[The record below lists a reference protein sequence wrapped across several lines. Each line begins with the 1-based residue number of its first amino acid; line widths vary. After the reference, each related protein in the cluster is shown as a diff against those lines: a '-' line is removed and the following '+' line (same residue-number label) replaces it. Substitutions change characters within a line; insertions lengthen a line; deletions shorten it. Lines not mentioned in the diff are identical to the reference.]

1 MKRLQTL
8 LLVYLVIQALSL
20 PAQPKK
26 EEPCKQCNKYLYWT
40 GEVDQDFFNENNW
53 REANQKP
60 SPPKPP
66 KGPGKKPGDNWSAKP
81 YCLPGANKKDYQI
94 CLGDSDLKK
103 DKHPTPGT
111 LDPGKKI
118 KYNLYAKGATIDA
131 KGIVIFESSRIGF
144 TLDSVRL
151 NVDSTFVK
159 GVFSI
164 NGGSTLRFHPANA
177 LGVDAIINLLD
188 AESWVYF
195 LQDNPDE
202 LLGITPQFWVN
213 DTVSS
218 IDQNLRINQYYQHG
232 ALLRKKDLNY
242 TPLLIYS
249 GASTSGSSL
258 ALNEAITYAGNGIPG
273 GMNNQTASFVL
284 KRGYMA
290 TFAIQD
296 NGTGKSKVYIASEE
310 NLRVDVLPAALQGNV
325 SFIRVLPWNW
335 VNKKGTG
342 GLITGLDAAWFYNWG
357 NAESSKPN
365 DEYVPM
371 IWGAGAALPPTL
383 NQVIQKEKVTH
394 LLGFN
399 ESDNCNDQSGQF
411 NNLCQPEVA
420 VAYYENLMRTGLRLG
435 TPAPRE
441 NGPTTWLKEFARL
454 AKERDVRFD
463 FVAVHWYDWGSSP
476 QNSPNAD
483 PQQVF
488 NRFKAYLANVHQL
501 YGLPIWITEFNA
513 NPNRENSVHAAF
525 LALALPYLEQL
536 DYVERYAYFQ
546 PEARYSSNIVTPSNY
561 YDSTGTITNIGIIY
575 RDHSSSPSISVAS
588 LAAPNN
594 LEGMDQAYMET
605 PAAIRAFEAECG
617 LYRGNRWEIKT
628 DSLASNLAHI
638 QANVTATGATDLA
651 QQTHFEFE
659 SEQNETLRL
668 WVRLSTTG
676 NTNGSLKIKM
686 DNGDFA
692 TLTGMS
698 SAGFTWFR
706 IPRFYTV
713 SKGKHRLSISYVN
726 GGTKLDKIVLT
737 NSSAAIDLAP
747 AAGDTA
753 CMIPTGSWGL
763 INDPKIY
770 WLEAEA
776 PTQAGTEWENGSDQ
790 SAIGGQFIQPLANL
804 TALETPPGTD
814 GRMTYTFQVDTD
826 DEFNI
831 WGKIQAMSSS
841 SDAFWFSVDNEPF
854 RKWDGLKDEAY
865 QWKWNKF
872 YFSEGAVNR
881 PFTYFLSAGTHT
893 ITLAYAEAES
903 KVDRLAIASTSL
915 YPAAVDAD
923 VLRPD
928 PVLDFEAENAVLL
941 GTAAMVNCANSS
953 NGKQVNVGLSTN
965 NGVRFDNVAVPAAG
979 TYRLSIAYMS
989 AVARNCRLRV
999 NNVDLGIM
1007 AMSKSGE
1014 WCFNNGFPADHK
1026 RSIQLNAGVNQIEIR
1041 AVGTEA
1047 PFLDK
1052 ISLIR
1057 EMDSFEAELAELN
1070 GTVITTTCDKSSNG
1084 AFVNLGTAGTN
1095 SVRFNAVEVLVGGT
1109 YQLDVAYFSKVQR
1122 DARIFVNGTLFQT
1135 ASFEAS
1141 GNWCFENGTPKVK
1154 SFEIALLQGPN
1165 TIEISPTG
1173 TDAPFIDKI
1182 AILQKPMETQ
1192 PLNVE
1197 QPSALTN
1204 LVNTRNQEGRLALS
1218 VYPNPAREQAEFSIL
1233 VTTPDSGSFGVT
1245 VLDVLGRVVYR
1256 EGRGILNHPLA
1267 LSQGFNAGLY
1277 FVVVELNANQR
1288 YVQKLVVK

>member
-8 LLVYLVIQALSL
+8 LLVYLVVQASVLL
-20 PAQPKK
+20 AQPKK
-26 EEPCKQCNKYLYWT
+26 EDPCKQCNKYLYWT
-40 GEVDQDFFNENNW
+40 GEVDQDFFNEHNW
-53 REANQKP
+53 REATQKP
-60 SPPKPP
+60 APPKPP
-66 KGPGKKPGDNWSAKP
+66 KGPHGKPGGAKP
-81 YCLPGANKKDYQI
+81 QCLPGANKEDYQI
-94 CLGDSDLKK
+94 CLNDPDLKK
-103 DKHPTPGT
+103 DKRPAPGT

-118 KYNLYAKGATIDA
+118 KCNLYAKGATIVA
-131 KGIVIFESSRIGF
+131 NGIITFESNRIGF
-144 TLDSVRL
+144 TLDSVQF
-151 NVDSTFVK
+151 NVDSTFEK
-159 GVFSI
+159 GVLSI
-164 NGGSTLRFHPANA
+164 DGASTLRFTHANA
-177 LGVDAIINLLD
+177 LGANAIINLLD
-188 AESWVYF
+188 TQSWVYF
-195 LQDNPDE
+195 LKDNPDE
-202 LLGITPQFWVN
+202 LLSIATQFWVN
-213 DTVSS
+213 DAVGTV
-218 IDQNLRINQYYQHG
+218 DQNLRLNQYYQQG
-232 ALLRKKDLNY
+232 ALLRKKDLGY
-242 TPLLIYS
+242 TPLVIYS
-249 GASTSGSSL
+249 GTSGSSSSADL
-258 ALNEAITYAGNGIPG
+258 YEAITYTGNSIPAGL
-273 GMNNQTASFVL
+273 NNQTQSFIL

-310 NLRVDVLPAALQGNV
+310 DLRVDVLPAALQGNI

-357 NAESSKPN
+357 NAENSKPN

-463 FVAVHWYDWGSSP
+463 FVAVHWYDWGSAP

-488 NRFKAYLANVHQL
+488 NRFKAYLANVYQI

-525 LALALPYLEQL
+525 LELALPYLEQL
-536 DYVERYAYFQ
+536 DYVERYAFFQ

-575 RDHSSSPSISVAS
+575 RDHSSSPSVPEAS

-594 LEGMDQAYMET
+594 LEGMDQPYVEESADLL
-605 PAAIRAFEAECG
+605 AFEAECG
-617 LYRGNRWEIKT
+617 LYKGTRWEIKT
-628 DSLASNLAHI
+628 DSLASNQNYI
-638 QANVTATGATDLA
+638 QANLAAAGATDLA

-659 SEQNETLRL
+659 TEQNETLRL
-668 WVRLSTTG
+668 WVRLSTTP
-676 NTNGSLKIKM
+676 NTNGSLKIRM

-692 TLTGMS
+692 TLAGMS
-698 SAGFTWFR
+698 SANYTWFR
-706 IPRFYTV
+706 IPRFYTL
-713 SKGKHRLSISYVN
+713 SKGKHRLSIAYVN
-726 GGTKLDKIVLT
+726 GGTKLDKIVLS
-737 NSSAAIDLAP
+737 NSSAAVDLAP

-753 CMIPTGSWGL
+753 CTFAPGAWGL
-763 INDPKIY
+763 IDDPKMY
-770 WLEAEA
+770 WLEAET
-776 PTQAGTEWENGSDQ
+776 PTQTGAAWETGTDQ
-790 SAIGGQFIQPLANL
+790 TAIGGQFLQAPADL
-804 TALETPPGTD
+804 TALDTPPGTD
-814 GRMTYTFQVDTD
+814 GQVSYTFQVDQD

-831 WGKIQAMSSS
+831 WGKIQAFSSN
-841 SDAFWFSVDNEPF
+841 SDAFWFSVDHEPF
-854 RKWDGLKDEAY
+854 RKWDGLKNEAF

-872 YFSEGAVNR
+872 YFSEGSVNR
-881 PFTYFLSAGTHT
+881 PFTYFLAAGSHT
-893 ITLAYAEAES
+893 ITLAYAKAES
-903 KVDRLAIASTSL
+903 KLDRLAIASTSL
-915 YPAAVDAD
+915 YPAQVDAD

-941 GTAAMVNCANSS
+941 GTATVVACAKSS
-953 NGKQVNVGLSTN
+953 NGQQVNIGISTN

-979 TYRLSIAYMS
+979 AYRLTISYMT

-1014 WCFNNGFPADHK
+1014 WCFNNGAPADYK

-1041 AVGTEA
+1041 AIGTDA
-1047 PFLDK
+1047 PFIDK
-1052 ISLIR
+1052 IALSR
-1057 EMDSFEAELAELN
+1057 EMLSFEAELAELT
-1070 GTVITTTCDKSSNG
+1070 GTVTTTPCDKSSNG
-1084 AFVNLGTAGTN
+1084 AFANLGAAGAN
-1095 SVRFNAVEVLVGGT
+1095 SVRFNGIELAVAGT
-1109 YQLDVAYFSKVQR
+1109 FQLDVAYFSKVQR

-1154 SFEIALLQGPN
+1154 SFEIPLMQGMN
-1165 TIEISPTG
+1165 NIEIKPTG
-1173 TDAPFIDKI
+1173 ADAPFIDKI
-1182 AILQKPMETQ
+1182 AILQKPLAPQNLT
-1192 PLNVE
+1192 VE
-1197 QPSALTN
+1197 PEWVQINLESEPKTN
-1204 LVNTRNQEGRLALS
+1204 NQVSLL
-1218 VYPNPAREQAEFSIL
+1218 VYPNPVNDQAELNIL
-1233 VTTPDSGSFGVT
+1233 MTTPEAGHFGVQ
-1245 VLDVLGRVVYR
+1245 LIDILGRVVYR
-1256 EGRGILNHPLA
+1256 NA
-1267 LSQGFNAGLY
+1267 AGL
-1277 FVVVELNANQR
+1277 ANQPLQVNQVLNPGIYFIVVDFESKR
-1288 YVQKLVVK
+1288 HVQQLVVK